1 MAGQR
6 SHRWIPTDSR
16 AESGSPAAE
25 GENFLL
31 LFSLA
36 AASIWLAVT
45 FFNLFSFAFIA
56 STADSSEWEL
66 CESLINHGSTL
77 DVCGRPGIDSP
88 PPATQRAGAKACLVW
103 KYLCVYTYPYIYV
116 CVHTWLHFLQLSF
129 QPH

>member
-6 SHRWIPTDSR
+6 SHRWILTDSR

-25 GENFLL
+25 GEKFLL

-45 FFNLFSFAFIA
+45 FLNLFSFAFIA
-56 STADSSEWEL
+56 SPADSSEWEL

-88 PPATQRAGAKACLVW
+88 PPATQRAGAKPVLYGNIYAC
-103 KYLCVYTYPYIYV
+103 TYPYIYV
-116 CVHTWLHFLQLSF
+116 CVHIWLHFLQLSF